1 MPPEEVRKQLL
12 IIEEEIRPM
21 IRLPGCS
28 KCASLGIRQLL
39 AESAGRVVVGPQQM
53 EMAVW
58 SCPREGCDYTV
69 PLPPGAFPQHIFKI
83 VKLHIPNEEQ
93 GPEAPDA

>member
-1 MPPEEVRKQLL
+1 MPPEEPKTQLL

-28 KCASLGIRQLL
+28 KCAKLGIKQLL
-39 AESAGRVVVGPQQM
+39 VEGEGKVVVGPAQM
-53 EMAVW
+53 EMSVW
-58 SCPREGCDYTV
+58 ACPRCDYTV

-83 VKLHIPNEEQ
+83 VKLH
-93 GPEAPDA
+93 GPDESEPLEITDA